1 MANALGFSRMA
12 LASAR
17 AFPFRRG
24 NVLPAAA
31 SSAYRGGN
39 FGARMPASR
48 LFAYTSNNG
57 NGRGATTST
66 AAAPKDRAGAANA
79 KGPGVPAAV
88 SAAKTK
94 HAEQVTELTFAPF
107 DEVKK
112 PLEELREAEGRDVS
126 LAREEGYSAQ
136 LEDAVN
142 YQINIELTI
151 RCVAAARAIAQLLH
165 GFVCACASHQLTRG
179 LGRFA
184 ATSITACTPT
194 LTATMWLCVVWPS
207 TSARCQRRSANTPR
221 A

>member
-1 MANALGFSRMA
+1 MHGHTVLALAWALSLRAACPRAMANALGFSRMA

-17 AFPFRRG
+17 ALPLRRG
-24 NVLPAAA
+24 SVLRSAA
-31 SSAYRGGN
+31 SSAYRGGT
-39 FGARMPASR
+39 FGARMPVSR
-48 LFAYTSNNG
+48 LFAYSSNNG

-142 YQINIELTI
+142 HQINIELTI
-151 RCVAAARAIAQLLH
+151 RYVAAPRSLAQRLRCFA
-165 GFVCACASHQLTRG
+165 GCFVCARIVAPHTAI
-179 LGRFA
+179 GRF
-184 ATSITACTPT
+184 PQPH
-194 LTATMWLCVVWPS
+194 LP
-207 TSARCQRRSANTPR
+207 
-221 A
+221 